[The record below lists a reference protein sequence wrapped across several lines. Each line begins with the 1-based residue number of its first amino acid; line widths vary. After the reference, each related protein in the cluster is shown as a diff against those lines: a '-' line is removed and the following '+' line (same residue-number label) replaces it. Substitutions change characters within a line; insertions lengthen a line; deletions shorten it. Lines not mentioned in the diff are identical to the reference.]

1 MSPPECERD
10 ADLILSAL
18 AGLQLLALEF
28 CQSGTAME
36 LGNTLWVAFVADAAH
51 PWRLVETER
60 LASGRRRRT
69 RMLCF
74 GVLDEIRR
82 AIEERLAW
90 ATADEQF
97 RATHMAT
104 PGGFPGVT
112 GDWVPSKDFELVF
125 APSRRL
131 LREGICTTPSA
142 RLVTLRGGYC
152 AR

>member
-1 MSPPECERD
+1 MSPAPGEHD
-10 ADLILSAL
+10 AELILSAL
-18 AGLQLLALEF
+18 AGLHLLALEF
-28 CQSGTAME
+28 CQSSTAME
-36 LGNTLWVAFVADAAH
+36 LGHTLRVAFVADAAH

-60 LASGRRRRT
+60 LASARRRRM

-74 GVLDEIRR
+74 RALDEIRR

-97 RATHMAT
+97 RAAHMAT

-112 GDWVPSKDFELVF
+112 ADWVPSKDFDLVF
-125 APSRRL
+125 ATPRRL

-142 RLVTLRGGYC
+142 RSVMLR
-152 AR
+152 